1 MKPGGCLHIAGT
13 AVRKQPRKRESE
25 GDNMNVRRWINR
37 VSKVVFFGALVVAA
51 LDFASLYRFE
61 SNIDEVWQ
69 TAYRTEVPRKESVAK
84 TSDFD
89 LAALQAKNPDCI
101 GYIRIPDT
109 PLSYPVMQ
117 TEKDNGMYYLK
128 YDFEHNPYSNGMPF
142 LDIRCDIK
150 KPSDN
155 LIVYAHNTRNTKMFS
170 TLRFYK
176 DASYFTEHPDV
187 IFDHAGGGG
196 RYHIFAVL
204 FTSLNEEE
212 NRKLFSYIDRDPEKP
227 EGWEAFLT
235 YLKKNRLYDTGVDV
249 DSGDEILM
257 LSTCYRQIEQ
267 GRALVFA
274 RKERAGEGQEVSQ
287 EAGVQE
293 DTK

>member
-1 MKPGGCLHIAGT
+1 
-13 AVRKQPRKRESE
+13 
-25 GDNMNVRRWINR
+25 MNVRRWINR
-37 VSKVVFFGALVVAA
+37 VSKVVFFGARVVAA

-61 SNIDEVWQ
+61 SNLDEVWQ

-212 NRKLFSYIDRDPEKP
+212 NQKLFSYIDRDPEKP